1 MQAEGTIGKRRQS
14 NVLRLISISILML
27 FSVSVFSQEKKG
39 DKLTEQH
46 LYQEAIKAYEKA
58 LEKASSTDLNQ
69 KVGRL
74 YVKTKQFEKA
84 KIALYSVVDDPSAD
98 PVKYKDYAF
107 VMLSMNDW
115 KEATRFFQLY
125 ADNEKN
131 DPNSDLYLE
140 SCKNISKWKEEDPAW
155 KISTVSGIN
164 TEKSEFSPYPYLN
177 GLFYVSNGKSDWV
190 DYGGEGVMGQN
201 YFDIYYAK
209 QSSNALN
216 FEEGDLFSK
225 AMSSEYHDGPIAV
238 TPKKDAI
245 YFNRLDRNGKSER
258 MHLYYAEIKEGKIQK
273 IEAFNYNNDEY
284 SIMHPT
290 FSEDGKIM
298 YFASDKA
305 GGVGGFDIYM
315 CKKSRRYGWSAPR
328 PVSGLV
334 NTLGNELFPHVRDG
348 QLFFS
353 SDGHFGYGGMDMFVA
368 FESEQ
373 YKVVTNLKAPLNSAK
388 DDFGFFA
395 IDDKFGYISS
405 DREGGKGL
413 DDIYYFEHL
422 EKIKVDEFPTM
433 TGTFLFKELETA
445 NVELILLDENG
456 VEIARV
462 KTDERGRF
470 EFRNLD
476 PNGNY
481 SIQPLGDEYGD
492 GDIYI
497 TNASGEKLTL
507 MQRGEDKAF
516 KFKPLKSGEATRLK
530 PIEEDYPTFLTLPVS
545 GFIYK
550 ELEGDLGARIE
561 VLIYDEDGV
570 LLGRTYTDENGKFIF
585 KNLIPDASY
594 VIKVATDDDIQMT
607 LFDRRGKEYE
617 DVTKQENG
625 SFKFVRLDPDVSTFK
640 LLNEE
645 NVILE
650 IRQKEK
656 FALPSIY
663 YASNSAEINAAS
675 AEQLDKLYI
684 LLRKNLHVIV
694 TFESHTDSKG
704 KDSYNMR
711 LSEKRS
717 DAAVKYLLKKGAAKS
732 QVIAVGYGETKLLN
746 KCKNDVNCTD
756 EEHAL
761 NRRTEISLSGKK
773 IRF

>member
-1 MQAEGTIGKRRQS
+1 MQVEGIKGNVQQTIS
-14 NVLRLISISILML
+14 LRWISIVVLML
-27 FSVSVFSQEKKG
+27 FATVFFAQEKKG

-46 LYQEAIKAYEKA
+46 LYQEAIQAYEKA
-58 LEKASSTDLNQ
+58 LEKSPTTALYQ

-74 YVKTKQFEKA
+74 YVKTKQFEKG
-84 KIALYSVVDDPSAD
+84 KVALYKVVDDPAAD

-115 KEATRFFQLY
+115 TEATRFFQLY
-125 ADNEKN
+125 ADHEKN
-131 DPNSDLYLE
+131 DPDSDLYVE
-140 SCKNISKWKEEDPAW
+140 SCKNIAVWKDEEPAW
-155 KISTVSGIN
+155 IISTISGVN
-164 TEKSEFSPYPYLN
+164 TEKAEFSPFPYLN
-177 GLFYVSNGKSDWV
+177 GLLYVTNGADDWV
-190 DYGGEGVMGQN
+190 DYATEGVMGQT

-209 QSSNALN
+209 QSGNDRS
-216 FEEGDLFSK
+216 FQSGELFHK
-225 AMSSEYHDGPIAV
+225 AMSSEYHDGPVVI

-258 MHLYYAEIKEGKIQK
+258 MHLYYAEIKEGKIGK

-290 FSEDGKIM
+290 FSDDGKIM

-305 GGVGGFDIYM
+305 GGAGGFDIYM

-328 PVSGLV
+328 PVPGLV
-334 NTLGNELFPHVRDG
+334 NTLGNELFPHAKDG

-353 SDGHFGYGGMDMFVA
+353 SDGHFGYGGLDMFVA

-388 DDFGFFA
+388 DDFGFYA
-395 IDDKFGYISS
+395 IDDKYGYISS
-405 DREGGKGL
+405 DREGGQGM

-422 EKIKVDEFPTM
+422 ETLKVDEFPTM
-433 TGTFLFKELETA
+433 TGKFLFKELETA
-445 NVELILLDENG
+445 NVELVLYDEDG

-462 KTDERGRF
+462 RTDERGRF

-481 SIQPLGDEYGD
+481 SIQPLNGDYDD

-507 MQRGEDKAF
+507 MQRGRDKVF
-516 KFKPLKSGEATRLK
+516 KFKPLNAGEATRLK

-545 GFIYK
+545 GFVYK
-550 ELEGDLGARIE
+550 QLEGDLGARLE

-607 LFDRRGKEYE
+607 LFDRKGKQYA

-656 FALPSIY
+656 FALPNIY
-663 YASNSAEINAAS
+663 YATNSAEINAAS

-684 LLRKNLHVIV
+684 LLRKNLHLTV
-694 TFESHTDSKG
+694 TFESHTDSRG
-704 KDSYNMR
+704 KDAYNMR

-732 QVIAVGYGETKLLN
+732 QIIGVGYGETKLLN
-746 KCKNDVNCTD
+746 KCKNGVDCTA